1 MFKKWTANRIVKDW
15 KKTLAVLLWQSI
27 ILLSSAQSNQQ
38 LAEISMS
45 DGLPTSSTRK
55 LIELGTGS
63 VAVATDAGLLFLPNN
78 QPNLKRISKQIGVQQ
93 CWDLHEEE
101 GLIYVATYNDGLY
114 VFEIATGNLVNHYG
128 KSELP
133 RIRRFRKINQSLYAV
148 ARTGIWRIT
157 QSGIFNVF
165 DTKSWMLPG
174 NMPMDVFYFNQK
186 LHVLSYPER
195 IIYEQ
200 QADYS
205 WAHLSQS
212 LQKMGR
218 KINTYDFANLVSFVH
233 ENKVFL
239 GSENYYMV
247 MDSAYHFQK
256 YEMPRKHNESWA
268 FWDFR
273 VHNGIVFGAVT
284 NTNDFDDGFLHVH
297 NPAIHTY
304 SPPHQNPIWSI
315 TPSRFKDAIWLCTE
329 NRGILLLHQ
338 PKDFISAELR
348 FEKKFATE
356 NFVVG
361 INDNDVEIQRK
372 SSSHKWSSHEVNDR
386 IRNVLEIAHKM
397 YLFGSDYLWIY
408 DPANNKI
415 TQSIRTHEY
424 QWITSIGKTI
434 YFFQPYDKICIFSP
448 LKDESI
454 RKTDIDAIS
463 DVLISQN
470 NRIIFHKIGKGFG
483 LIDSLEK
490 YHELTSNRPFN
501 QYTLQFQV
509 SGNQLLVQ
517 NGNAIELYQIDF
529 KKYSIKY
536 LGSINLTFPFLD
548 IKILKI
554 TGSDIGF
561 HLFTGDYIFTV
572 KFFHNGKQIELLQ
585 QQYLGQWNTNLLLYT
600 NGNQFAIDRGDA
612 IQFVNQLKKSFSEF
626 RPYYGSNN
634 NNLNPLEGILNI
646 YQNKNFQLVTVGSNY
661 FDINRSMFEVSIFN
675 MDNAST
681 ENMFFTGNRYRWINE
696 MAVGR
701 YKLTVTSQSTTTS
714 NFVWSNLIFYK
725 DLPFW
730 LIVLFFFVLLFV
742 YFNSQT
748 KMKGSL
754 NRRIVSLQ
762 LKTLQ
767 NNFNPHFI
775 YNCMSLIQSLII
787 GNQQKKAV
795 EVTAKLA
802 KLNRTFLEN
811 SNSELISLHDEVTF
825 LKEYIDMERLR
836 FESDTEFP
844 FQIHVAKNFDIKS
857 WRIPPMILQPLI
869 ENSIKHGVLAS
880 EKSTA
885 IHLYIHSTDNQI
897 LEIRIEN
904 TYTKQRKK
912 VNKGIGIGLRLVS
925 DRLSILSELHPNIF
939 RTSFTAGMEG
949 SDKFVARIEIE
960 HLMGRDESFQIMN
973 QLKNPNTKQKGA
985 NVGGG

>member
-1 MFKKWTANRIVKDW
+1 
-15 KKTLAVLLWQSI
+15 
-27 ILLSSAQSNQQ
+27 
-38 LAEISMS
+38 
-45 DGLPTSSTRK
+45 
-55 LIELGTGS
+55 
-63 VAVATDAGLLFLPNN
+63 
-78 QPNLKRISKQIGVQQ
+78 
-93 CWDLHEEE
+93 
-101 GLIYVATYNDGLY
+101 
-114 VFEIATGNLVNHYG
+114 
-128 KSELP
+128 
-133 RIRRFRKINQSLYAV
+133 
-148 ARTGIWRIT
+148 
-157 QSGIFNVF
+157 
-165 DTKSWMLPG
+165 
-174 NMPMDVFYFNQK
+174 
-186 LHVLSYPER
+186 
-195 IIYEQ
+195 
-200 QADYS
+200 
-205 WAHLSQS
+205 
-212 LQKMGR
+212 
-218 KINTYDFANLVSFVH
+218 
-233 ENKVFL
+233 
-239 GSENYYMV
+239 
-247 MDSAYHFQK
+247 
-256 YEMPRKHNESWA
+256 
-268 FWDFR
+268 
-273 VHNGIVFGAVT
+273 
-284 NTNDFDDGFLHVH
+284 
-297 NPAIHTY
+297 
-304 SPPHQNPIWSI
+304 
-315 TPSRFKDAIWLCTE
+315 
-329 NRGILLLHQ
+329 
-338 PKDFISAELR
+338 LR
-348 FEKKFATE
+348 FEKKFASE
-356 NFVVG
+356 NFLVG
-361 INDNDVEIQRK
+361 INDNDIKIQAK
-372 SSSHKWSSHEVNDR
+372 SSNQNWTSHLINDR
-386 IRNVLEIAHKM
+386 IRSVLEINKKL
-397 YLFGSDYLWIY
+397 YLCGADYLWIY
-408 DPANNKI
+408 NPVNNQI
-415 TQSIRTHEY
+415 TQSIRTHLY
-424 QWITSIGKTI
+424 QWMTAIGQTI
-434 YFFQPYDKICIFSP
+434 YFFEPYDKICIFKP
-448 LKDESI
+448 GIDKLP
-454 RKTDIDAIS
+454 RKTEIDAIS
-463 DVLISQN
+463 DAVVSQN
-470 NRIIFHKIGKGFG
+470 NRLIFHKIGKGFAI
-483 LIDSLEK
+483 IDSSEK
-490 YHELTSNRPFN
+490 YHEITCKKPFN

-509 SGNQLLVQ
+509 SGEQLLVQ
-517 NGNAIELYQIDF
+517 NGNDIELYQINF
-529 KKYSIKY
+529 NNFSMKYI
-536 LGSINLTFPFLD
+536 GSINLTFPFLD

-554 TGSDIGF
+554 TGSNIGF

-585 QQYLGQWNTNLLLYT
+585 QQYLGQWNTNLWLYT

-626 RPYYGSNN
+626 RPHYGSND

-646 YQNKNFQLVTVGSNY
+646 YQNKNFQLISVGSNY
-661 FDINRSMFEVSIFN
+661 FDINRSLFEVSILN
-675 MDNAST
+675 IDKTTT
-681 ENMFFTGNRYRWINE
+681 ENLFFTGNRYRWINE

-701 YKLTVTSQSTTTS
+701 YKLTVTSQSTSTS

-825 LKEYIDMERLR
+825 LKEYVDMERLR
-836 FESDTEFP
+836 FESDTEFQ
-844 FQIHVAKNFDIKS
+844 FQIHVPKNFDIKS

-912 VNKGIGIGLRLVS
+912 VNKGIGIGLKLVS

-973 QLKNPNTKQKGA
+973 QLKNPNTKQKGV
-985 NVGGG
+985 NGGVKFNIPMS

>member
-1 MFKKWTANRIVKDW
+1 MTA
-15 KKTLAVLLWQSI
+15 
-27 ILLSSAQSNQQ
+27 
-38 LAEISMS
+38 
-45 DGLPTSSTRK
+45 
-55 LIELGTGS
+55 
-63 VAVATDAGLLFLPNN
+63 
-78 QPNLKRISKQIGVQQ
+78 IGQ
-93 CWDLHEEE
+93 
-101 GLIYVATYNDGLY
+101 
-114 VFEIATGNLVNHYG
+114 
-128 KSELP
+128 
-133 RIRRFRKINQSLYAV
+133 
-148 ARTGIWRIT
+148 
-157 QSGIFNVF
+157 
-165 DTKSWMLPG
+165 
-174 NMPMDVFYFNQK
+174 
-186 LHVLSYPER
+186 
-195 IIYEQ
+195 
-200 QADYS
+200 
-205 WAHLSQS
+205 
-212 LQKMGR
+212 
-218 KINTYDFANLVSFVH
+218 
-233 ENKVFL
+233 
-239 GSENYYMV
+239 
-247 MDSAYHFQK
+247 
-256 YEMPRKHNESWA
+256 
-268 FWDFR
+268 
-273 VHNGIVFGAVT
+273 
-284 NTNDFDDGFLHVH
+284 
-297 NPAIHTY
+297 
-304 SPPHQNPIWSI
+304 
-315 TPSRFKDAIWLCTE
+315 
-329 NRGILLLHQ
+329 
-338 PKDFISAELR
+338 
-348 FEKKFATE
+348 
-356 NFVVG
+356 
-361 INDNDVEIQRK
+361 
-372 SSSHKWSSHEVNDR
+372 
-386 IRNVLEIAHKM
+386 
-397 YLFGSDYLWIY
+397 
-408 DPANNKI
+408 
-415 TQSIRTHEY
+415 
-424 QWITSIGKTI
+424 TI
-434 YFFQPYDKICIFSP
+434 YFFEPYDKICIFKP
-448 LKDESI
+448 ATDKLP
-454 RKTDIDAIS
+454 RKTEIDAIS
-463 DVLISQN
+463 DAVVSQN
-470 NRIIFHKIGKGFG
+470 NRLIFHKIGKGFAI
-483 LIDSLEK
+483 IDSSEK
-490 YHELTSNRPFN
+490 YHEITCKKPFN

-509 SGNQLLVQ
+509 SGEQLLVQ
-517 NGNAIELYQIDF
+517 NGNDIELYQINF
-529 KKYSIKY
+529 NNFSMKYI
-536 LGSINLTFPFLD
+536 GSINLTFPFLD

-554 TGSDIGF
+554 TGSNIGF

-585 QQYLGQWNTNLLLYT
+585 QQYLGQWNTNLWLYT

-626 RPYYGSNN
+626 RPHYGSNN

-661 FDINRSMFEVSIFN
+661 FDINRSLFEVSILN
-675 MDNAST
+675 IDNAST

-701 YKLTVTSQSTTTS
+701 YKLTVSSQSTKTS

-825 LKEYIDMERLR
+825 LKEYVDMERLR
-836 FESDTEFP
+836 FESDTEFQ
-844 FQIHVAKNFDIKS
+844 FQIHVPKNFDIKS

-912 VNKGIGIGLRLVS
+912 VNKGIGIGLKLVS

-973 QLKNPNTKQKGA
+973 QLKNPNTKQKGV
-985 NVGGG
+985 NGGGGVKLNIPMS

>member
-1 MFKKWTANRIVKDW
+1 
-15 KKTLAVLLWQSI
+15 
-27 ILLSSAQSNQQ
+27 
-38 LAEISMS
+38 MS

-93 CWDLHEEE
+93 CWDLHEDE

-114 VFEIATGNLVNHYG
+114 VFEIATGNLINHYG

-148 ARTGIWRIT
+148 ARTGVWRIT

-165 DTKSWMLPG
+165 DTKSYLLPG
-174 NMPMDVFYFNQK
+174 NMPMDIFYFNQK

-205 WAHLSQS
+205 WADLSHS

-256 YEMPRKHNESWA
+256 YEMPQKHNESWA

-338 PKDFISAELR
+338 PEDFISAELR

-517 NGNAIELYQIDF
+517 NGNAIELYQINF
-529 KKYSIKY
+529 NNFSMKYI
-536 LGSINLTFPFLD
+536 GSINLTFPFLD

-554 TGSDIGF
+554 TGSNIGF

-585 QQYLGQWNTNLLLYT
+585 QQYLGQWNTNLWLYT

-661 FDINRSMFEVSIFN
+661 FDINRSLFEVSILN

-844 FQIHVAKNFDIKS
+844 FQIHVPKNFDIKS

-904 TYTKQRKK
+904 TYTKQGKK

>member
-1 MFKKWTANRIVKDW
+1 MG
-15 KKTLAVLLWQSI
+15 
-27 ILLSSAQSNQQ
+27 
-38 LAEISMS
+38 

-55 LIELGTGS
+55 LIELGSGS
-63 VAVATDAGLLFLPNN
+63 VAVATDAGLFFLPNN
-78 QPNLKRISKQIGVQQ
+78 QSNLKKISKCIGIQQ

-101 GLIYVATYNDGLY
+101 GLLYVATYNDGLY
-114 VFEIATGNLVNHYG
+114 VFEIATGNLINHYG

-133 RIRRFRKINQSLYAV
+133 RIRRFRKINQSLYAI
-148 ARTGIWRIT
+148 ARTGVWRIT
-157 QSGIFNVF
+157 QSGIFNIF
-165 DTKSWMLPG
+165 DTKTYMLPG
-174 NMPMDVFYFNQK
+174 NMPMDIFYFNQK
-186 LHVLSYPER
+186 FHVLSYPER

-200 QADYS
+200 QPDYTWAD
-205 WAHLSQS
+205 LSKS
-212 LQKMGR
+212 LQRIGR
-218 KINTYDFANLVSFVH
+218 KINTHDFANLVAFVH

-239 GSENYYMV
+239 GSESYYMV
-247 MDSAYHFQK
+247 MDSTYHFQK
-256 YEMPRKHNESWA
+256 YEMPPKHNESWA

-273 VHNGIVFGAVT
+273 THNGIVYGAVT
-284 NTNDFDDGFLHVH
+284 NTNDFDDGHLHIHDPNV
-297 NPAIHTY
+297 HTY

-329 NRGILLLHQ
+329 NRGVLLLHQ
-338 PKDFISAELR
+338 PKDFIPAELR

-424 QWITSIGKTI
+424 QWMTSIGQTI

-448 LKDESI
+448 LIDKSI

-529 KKYSIKY
+529 KKYSIKH

-572 KFFHNGKQIELLQ
+572 RFFHNGKQIDLLQ
-585 QQYLGQWNTNLLLYT
+585 QQYLGQWNTNLWLYS
-600 NGNQFAIDRGDA
+600 NGSQFDIDRGDA
-612 IQFVNQLKKSFSEF
+612 IQVVHQSKKSQSNF
-626 RPYYGSNN
+626 RPYYGSDNN
-634 NNLNPLEGILNI
+634 TLLPLEGILNI
-646 YQNKNFQLVTVGSNY
+646 YQNKNFQIISVGSNY
-661 FDINRSMFEVSIFN
+661 FDIHRSMYELSIRN
-675 MDNAST
+675 INDSAADNL
-681 ENMFFTGNRYRWINE
+681 FFMGNRYRWIN
-696 MAVGR
+696 AIPVGR
-701 YKLTVTSQSTTTS
+701 YKLTVNSQSTTSS

-730 LIVLFFFVLLFV
+730 FILLLFLLLLFI
-742 YFNSQT
+742 YFNTQT
-748 KMKGSL
+748 KTKGIL
-754 NRRIVSLQ
+754 NRRIVMLQ

-811 SNSELISLHDEVTF
+811 SDNELISLNDEINF
-825 LKEYIDMERLR
+825 LKDYVEMERLR
-836 FESDTEFP
+836 FESDTEFQ
-844 FQIHVAKNFDIKS
+844 FQIHAPKNFNLRS
-857 WRIPPMILQPLI
+857 WQIPPMILQPLI
-869 ENSIKHGVLAS
+869 ENSIKHGVMAS
-880 EKSTA
+880 GNCTSIDLFLHTNG
-885 IHLYIHSTDNQI
+885 NQI

-904 TYTKQRKK
+904 NYPKQRKK
-912 VNKGIGIGLRLVS
+912 GTKGVGIGLKLVA
-925 DRLSILSELHPNIF
+925 DRLSLLSELHPALF
-939 RTSFTAGMEG
+939 QTSFTSGVEKN
-949 SDKFVARIEIE
+949 DKFVARIVIE
-960 HLMGRDESFQIMN
+960 HLMEREESFKFMN
-973 QLKNPNTKQKGA
+973 QFNNGSKKQIENKGGEVKY
-985 NVGGG
+985 NIPMS

>member
-1 MFKKWTANRIVKDW
+1 M
-15 KKTLAVLLWQSI
+15 
-27 ILLSSAQSNQQ
+27 SSAQSNQQ

-63 VAVATDAGLLFLPNN
+63 VAVATDAGLFFLPNN
-78 QPNLKRISKQIGVQQ
+78 QSNLKKISKSIGIQQ

-101 GLIYVATYNDGLY
+101 GLLYIATYNDGLY
-114 VFEIATGNLVNHYG
+114 VFEIATGNLITHYG

-148 ARTGIWRIT
+148 ARTGVWRIT

-165 DTKSWMLPG
+165 DTKSYLLPG
-174 NMPMDVFYFNQK
+174 NMPMDIFYFNQK

-200 QADYS
+200 QPDYTWAD
-205 WAHLSQS
+205 LSKS
-212 LQKMGR
+212 LQRMGR
-218 KINTYDFANLVSFVH
+218 KINTYDFANLVAFVH

-239 GSENYYMV
+239 GSESYYMV
-247 MDSAYHFQK
+247 MDSTYHFQK
-256 YEMPRKHNESWA
+256 YEMPPKHNESWA

-273 VHNGIVFGAVT
+273 THNGIVYGAVT
-284 NTNDFDDGFLHVH
+284 NTNDFDDGYLHIHDPNV
-297 NPAIHTY
+297 HTY

-372 SSSHKWSSHEVNDR
+372 SSSRKWSSHKVNDR

-448 LKDESI
+448 LKDKSI

-490 YHELTSNRPFN
+490 YHEFTSNRPFK

-561 HLFTGDYIFTV
+561 HLFTGDYIFSV
-572 KFFHNGKQIELLQ
+572 RFFHNGKQIDLLQ
-585 QQYLGQWNTNLLLYT
+585 QQYLGQWNTNLWLYS
-600 NGNQFAIDRGDA
+600 NGSQFNIDRGDA
-612 IQFVNQLKKSFSEF
+612 IQVVHQSKKSQSNF
-626 RPYYGSNN
+626 RPYYGNDNN
-634 NNLNPLEGILNI
+634 TLFPLEGILNI
-646 YQNKNFQLVTVGSNY
+646 YQNKNFQIISVGSNY
-661 FDINRSMFEVSIFN
+661 FDIHRSLYQVSIRN
-675 MDNAST
+675 INDSAADNL
-681 ENMFFTGNRYRWINE
+681 FFTGNRYRWIN
-696 MAVGR
+696 AIPVGR
-701 YKLTVTSQSTTTS
+701 YKLTVNSQSTTST

-730 LIVLFFFVLLFV
+730 FILLLLLLLLFI
-742 YFNSQT
+742 YFNTQT
-748 KMKGSL
+748 KTKGIL

-802 KLNRTFLEN
+802 KLNRTFIEN
-811 SNSELISLHDEVTF
+811 SDNELISLNDEVNF
-825 LKEYIDMERLR
+825 LKDYVEMERLR
-836 FESDTEFP
+836 FESDTEFQ
-844 FQIHVAKNFDIKS
+844 FQIHTPKNFNLRS
-857 WRIPPMILQPLI
+857 WQIPPMILQPLI
-869 ENSIKHGVLAS
+869 ENSIKHGVMAS
-880 EKSTA
+880 GNCTSIDLFLHTNG
-885 IHLYIHSTDNQI
+885 NQI

-904 TYTKQRKK
+904 NYPKQRKK
-912 VNKGIGIGLRLVS
+912 GTKGVGIGLKLVA
-925 DRLSILSELHPNIF
+925 DRLSLLSELHPALF
-939 RTSFTAGMEG
+939 QTSFTSGVEKN
-949 SDKFVARIEIE
+949 DKFVARIVIE
-960 HLMGRDESFQIMN
+960 HLREREESFKFTNQFNNGSKKQIEN
-973 QLKNPNTKQKGA
+973 EE
-985 NVGGG
+985 GGGGG

>member
-1 MFKKWTANRIVKDW
+1 
-15 KKTLAVLLWQSI
+15 
-27 ILLSSAQSNQQ
+27 
-38 LAEISMS
+38 
-45 DGLPTSSTRK
+45 
-55 LIELGTGS
+55 
-63 VAVATDAGLLFLPNN
+63 
-78 QPNLKRISKQIGVQQ
+78 
-93 CWDLHEEE
+93 
-101 GLIYVATYNDGLY
+101 
-114 VFEIATGNLVNHYG
+114 
-128 KSELP
+128 
-133 RIRRFRKINQSLYAV
+133 
-148 ARTGIWRIT
+148 
-157 QSGIFNVF
+157 
-165 DTKSWMLPG
+165 
-174 NMPMDVFYFNQK
+174 
-186 LHVLSYPER
+186 
-195 IIYEQ
+195 
-200 QADYS
+200 
-205 WAHLSQS
+205 
-212 LQKMGR
+212 
-218 KINTYDFANLVSFVH
+218 VH

-239 GSENYYMV
+239 GSESYYMV
-247 MDSAYHFQK
+247 MDSTYHFQK
-256 YEMPRKHNESWA
+256 YEMPPKHNESWA

-273 VHNGIVFGAVT
+273 THNGIVYGAVT
-284 NTNDFDDGFLHVH
+284 NTNDFDDGHLHIHDPNV
-297 NPAIHTY
+297 HTY

-329 NRGILLLHQ
+329 NRGVLLLHQ
-338 PKDFISAELR
+338 PKDFIPAELR

-424 QWITSIGKTI
+424 QWMTSIGQTI

-448 LKDESI
+448 LIDKSI

-529 KKYSIKY
+529 KKYSIKH

-572 KFFHNGKQIELLQ
+572 RFFHNGKQIDLLQ
-585 QQYLGQWNTNLLLYT
+585 QQYLGQWNTNLWLYS
-600 NGNQFAIDRGDA
+600 NGSQFDIDRGDA
-612 IQFVNQLKKSFSEF
+612 IQVVHQSKKSQSNF
-626 RPYYGSNN
+626 RPYYGSDNN
-634 NNLNPLEGILNI
+634 TLLPLEGILNI
-646 YQNKNFQLVTVGSNY
+646 YQNKNFQIISVGSNY
-661 FDINRSMFEVSIFN
+661 FDIHRSMYELSIRN
-675 MDNAST
+675 INDSAADNL
-681 ENMFFTGNRYRWINE
+681 FFMGNRYRWIN
-696 MAVGR
+696 AIPVGR
-701 YKLTVTSQSTTTS
+701 YKLTVNSQSTTSS

-730 LIVLFFFVLLFV
+730 FILLLFLLLLFI
-742 YFNSQT
+742 YFNTQT
-748 KMKGSL
+748 KTKGIL
-754 NRRIVSLQ
+754 NRRIVMLQ

-811 SNSELISLHDEVTF
+811 SDNELISLNDEINF
-825 LKEYIDMERLR
+825 LKDYVEMERLR
-836 FESDTEFP
+836 FESDTEFQ
-844 FQIHVAKNFDIKS
+844 FQIHAPKNFNLRS
-857 WRIPPMILQPLI
+857 WQIPPMILQPLI
-869 ENSIKHGVLAS
+869 ENSIKHGVMAS
-880 EKSTA
+880 GNCTSIDLFLHTNG
-885 IHLYIHSTDNQI
+885 NQI

-904 TYTKQRKK
+904 NYPKQRKK
-912 VNKGIGIGLRLVS
+912 GTKGVGIGLKLVA
-925 DRLSILSELHPNIF
+925 DRLSLLSELHPALF
-939 RTSFTAGMEG
+939 QTSFTSGVEKN
-949 SDKFVARIEIE
+949 DKFVARIVIE
-960 HLMGRDESFQIMN
+960 HLMEREESFKFMN
-973 QLKNPNTKQKGA
+973 QFNNGSKKQIENKGGEVKY
-985 NVGGG
+985 NIPMS

>member
-1 MFKKWTANRIVKDW
+1 MTA
-15 KKTLAVLLWQSI
+15 
-27 ILLSSAQSNQQ
+27 
-38 LAEISMS
+38 
-45 DGLPTSSTRK
+45 
-55 LIELGTGS
+55 
-63 VAVATDAGLLFLPNN
+63 
-78 QPNLKRISKQIGVQQ
+78 IGQ
-93 CWDLHEEE
+93 
-101 GLIYVATYNDGLY
+101 
-114 VFEIATGNLVNHYG
+114 
-128 KSELP
+128 
-133 RIRRFRKINQSLYAV
+133 
-148 ARTGIWRIT
+148 
-157 QSGIFNVF
+157 
-165 DTKSWMLPG
+165 
-174 NMPMDVFYFNQK
+174 
-186 LHVLSYPER
+186 
-195 IIYEQ
+195 
-200 QADYS
+200 
-205 WAHLSQS
+205 
-212 LQKMGR
+212 
-218 KINTYDFANLVSFVH
+218 
-233 ENKVFL
+233 
-239 GSENYYMV
+239 
-247 MDSAYHFQK
+247 
-256 YEMPRKHNESWA
+256 
-268 FWDFR
+268 
-273 VHNGIVFGAVT
+273 
-284 NTNDFDDGFLHVH
+284 
-297 NPAIHTY
+297 
-304 SPPHQNPIWSI
+304 
-315 TPSRFKDAIWLCTE
+315 
-329 NRGILLLHQ
+329 
-338 PKDFISAELR
+338 
-348 FEKKFATE
+348 
-356 NFVVG
+356 
-361 INDNDVEIQRK
+361 
-372 SSSHKWSSHEVNDR
+372 
-386 IRNVLEIAHKM
+386 
-397 YLFGSDYLWIY
+397 
-408 DPANNKI
+408 
-415 TQSIRTHEY
+415 
-424 QWITSIGKTI
+424 TI
-434 YFFQPYDKICIFSP
+434 YFFEPYDKICIFKP
-448 LKDESI
+448 GKDKLP
-454 RKTDIDAIS
+454 RKTEIDAIS
-463 DVLISQN
+463 DAVVSQN
-470 NRIIFHKIGKGFG
+470 NRLIFHKIGKGFAV
-483 LIDSLEK
+483 IDSSEK
-490 YHELTSNRPFN
+490 YHEINCKKPFN

-509 SGNQLLVQ
+509 SGEQLLVQ
-517 NGNAIELYQIDF
+517 NGNDIELYQINF
-529 KKYSIKY
+529 NNFSMKYI
-536 LGSINLTFPFLD
+536 GSINLTFPFLD

-554 TGSDIGF
+554 TGSNIGF

-585 QQYLGQWNTNLLLYT
+585 QQYLGQWNTNLWLYT

-634 NNLNPLEGILNI
+634 NHLNPLEGILNI

-661 FDINRSMFEVSIFN
+661 FDINRSLFEVSILN
-675 MDNAST
+675 IDNAST

-701 YKLTVTSQSTTTS
+701 YKLTVSSQSTKTS

-825 LKEYIDMERLR
+825 LKEYVDMERLR
-836 FESDTEFP
+836 FESDTEFQ
-844 FQIHVAKNFDIKS
+844 FQIHVPKNFDIKS

-912 VNKGIGIGLRLVS
+912 VNKGIGIGLKLVS

-973 QLKNPNTKQKGA
+973 QLKNPNTKQKGV
-985 NVGGG
+985 NGGGVKFNIPMS

>member
-1 MFKKWTANRIVKDW
+1 
-15 KKTLAVLLWQSI
+15 
-27 ILLSSAQSNQQ
+27 
-38 LAEISMS
+38 MS

-63 VAVATDAGLLFLPNN
+63 VAVATDAGLFFLPNN
-78 QPNLKRISKQIGVQQ
+78 QPNLKRISKQIGIQQ

-165 DTKSWMLPG
+165 DAKLYMAPG
-174 NMPMDVFYFNQK
+174 NMAMDVFYFNQK

-205 WAHLSQS
+205 WADLSHS

-256 YEMPRKHNESWA
+256 YEMPSKHNESWA

-273 VHNGIVFGAVT
+273 VHNGLVYGAVT
-284 NTNDFDDGFLHVH
+284 NTNDFNDGYLHVH
-297 NPAIHTY
+297 DPKIYSY

-315 TPSRFKDAIWLCTE
+315 TPSRFKDALWLCTE
-329 NRGILLLHQ
+329 NRGVLLLHQ
-338 PKDFISAELR
+338 PKDLIPTELR
-348 FEKKFATE
+348 FEKKFASE
-356 NFVVG
+356 NFLVG
-361 INDNDVEIQRK
+361 INDNEVKIQAK
-372 SSSHKWSSHEVNDR
+372 SSNQNWTSHLINDR
-386 IRNVLEIAHKM
+386 IRSVLEINKKL
-397 YLFGSDYLWIY
+397 YLCGADYLWIY
-408 DPANNKI
+408 NPVNNQI
-415 TQSIRTHEY
+415 TQSIRTHLY
-424 QWITSIGKTI
+424 QWMTAIGQTI
-434 YFFQPYDKICIFSP
+434 YFFEPYDKICIFKP
-448 LKDESI
+448 GKDKLP
-454 RKTDIDAIS
+454 RKTEIDAIS
-463 DVLISQN
+463 DAVVSQN
-470 NRIIFHKIGKGFG
+470 NRLIFHKIGKGFAI
-483 LIDSLEK
+483 IDSSEK
-490 YHELTSNRPFN
+490 YHEITCKKPFN

-509 SGNQLLVQ
+509 SGEQLLVQ
-517 NGNAIELYQIDF
+517 NGNDIELYQINF
-529 KKYSIKY
+529 NNFSMKYI
-536 LGSINLTFPFLD
+536 GSINLTFPFLD
-548 IKILKI
+548 IQILKI
-554 TGSDIGF
+554 TGSNIGF

-585 QQYLGQWNTNLLLYT
+585 QQYLGQWNTNLWLYT

-612 IQFVNQLKKSFSEF
+612 VQFVNQSKKSFSEF
-626 RPYYGSNN
+626 RPYYGSND
-634 NNLNPLEGILNI
+634 NNLYPLEGILNI
-646 YQNKNFQLVTVGSNY
+646 YQNKNFQLISVGSNY
-661 FDINRSMFEVSIFN
+661 FDINRSLFEVSILN
-675 MDNAST
+675 IDKTTT
-681 ENMFFTGNRYRWINE
+681 ENLFFTGNRYRWINE

-701 YKLTVTSQSTTTS
+701 YKLTVTSQSTSTS

-742 YFNSQT
+742 YSNSQT

-754 NRRIVSLQ
+754 NRRIVTLQ

-802 KLNRTFLEN
+802 KLNRIFLGN

-825 LKEYIDMERLR
+825 LKEYVDMERLR
-836 FESDTEFP
+836 FESDTEFQ
-844 FQIHVAKNFDIKS
+844 FQIHVPKNFDIKS

-912 VNKGIGIGLRLVS
+912 VNKGIGIGLKLVS

-960 HLMGRDESFQIMN
+960 HLLGREKSFQIMN
-973 QLKNPNTKQKGA
+973 QLTNPNTQQKID
-985 NVGGG
+985 NVWGGVKFNIPMS

>member
-1 MFKKWTANRIVKDW
+1 
-15 KKTLAVLLWQSI
+15 
-27 ILLSSAQSNQQ
+27 LLSSAQSNQQ

-45 DGLPTSSTRK
+45 DGLPTNSSRK

-78 QPNLKRISKQIGVQQ
+78 QTNLKRISKQIGVQQ

-148 ARTGIWRIT
+148 AGTGIWRIT
-157 QSGIFNVF
+157 QLGIFNVF
-165 DTKSWMLPG
+165 DAKLYMMPG
-174 NMPMDVFYFNQK
+174 NMPMDIFYFNQK

-205 WAHLSQS
+205 WANLSHS

-256 YEMPRKHNESWA
+256 YEMPQKHNESRA

-273 VHNGIVFGAVT
+273 VHNGIVYGAVT
-284 NTNDFDDGFLHVH
+284 NTNDFDDGYLHVH

-304 SPPHQNPIWSI
+304 SPPHQNRIWSI
-315 TPSRFKDAIWLCTE
+315 TPSRFKDALWLCTE
-329 NRGILLLHQ
+329 NRGVLLLTQ
-338 PKDFISAELR
+338 PKRFFSAELS

-356 NFVVG
+356 NYLVG
-361 INDNDVEIQRK
+361 VYDNDVKIQAK
-372 SSSHKWSSHEVNDR
+372 SSIQNWKSHLINDR
-386 IRNVLEIAHKM
+386 IRSVLEINKKL
-397 YLFGSDYLWIY
+397 YLCGADYLWIY
-408 DPANNKI
+408 NPVNNQI
-415 TQSIRTHEY
+415 TQSIRTHLY
-424 QWITSIGKTI
+424 QWMTANGQTI
-434 YFFQPYDKICIFSP
+434 YFFEPYDKICIFKPS
-448 LKDESI
+448 KDKLP
-454 RKTDIDAIS
+454 RKTEIDAIS
-463 DVLISQN
+463 DAVVSQN
-470 NRIIFHKIGKGFG
+470 NRLIFHKIGKGFAI
-483 LIDSLEK
+483 IDSSEK
-490 YHELTSNRPFN
+490 YHEITCKKPFN

-509 SGNQLLVQ
+509 SGEQLLVQ
-517 NGNAIELYQIDF
+517 NGNDIELYQINF
-529 KKYSIKY
+529 NNFSMKYI
-536 LGSINLTFPFLD
+536 GSINLTFPFLD

-554 TGSDIGF
+554 TGSNIGF

-585 QQYLGQWNTNLLLYT
+585 QQYLGQWNANLWLYT

-612 IQFVNQLKKSFSEF
+612 VQFVNQSKKSFSEF

-634 NNLNPLEGILNI
+634 INLNPLEGILNI
-646 YQNKNFQLVTVGSNY
+646 YQNKNFQLITVGSNY
-661 FDINRSMFEVSIFN
+661 FDINRSLFEVNLLNI
-675 MDNAST
+675 DNAST

-701 YKLTVTSQSTTTS
+701 YKLTITSQSTTIS

-730 LIVLFFFVLLFV
+730 LIVLFFFFLLFV

-748 KMKGSL
+748 KIKGSL

-825 LKEYIDMERLR
+825 LKEYVDMERLR
-836 FESDTEFP
+836 FESDTEFQ
-844 FQIHVAKNFDIKS
+844 FQIHVPKNFDIKS

-880 EKSTA
+880 DKSTA
-885 IHLYIHSTDNQI
+885 IHLYIHSTDNQL

-912 VNKGIGIGLRLVS
+912 VNKGIGIGLKLVS

-960 HLMGRDESFQIMN
+960 HLMGRDKSFQIMN
-973 QLKNPNTKQKGA
+973 QLKNPNTQQKID
-985 NVGGG
+985 NVGG

>member
-1 MFKKWTANRIVKDW
+1 
-15 KKTLAVLLWQSI
+15 
-27 ILLSSAQSNQQ
+27 
-38 LAEISMS
+38 MS

-63 VAVATDAGLLFLPNN
+63 VAVATDAGLFFLPNN

-114 VFEIATGNLVNHYG
+114 IFEIATGNLVNHYG

-133 RIRRFRKINQSLYAV
+133 KIRRFRKINQSLYAV
-148 ARTGIWRIT
+148 ARTGVWRIT

-165 DTKSWMLPG
+165 DPKLYMAPG
-174 NMPMDVFYFNQK
+174 NMAMDVFYFNQK

-205 WAHLSQS
+205 WADLSHS
-212 LQKMGR
+212 LNKMGR
-218 KINTYDFANLVSFVH
+218 KINTYDFSYLVSFVY
-233 ENKVFL
+233 ENKVYL
-239 GSENYYMV
+239 GSENYYIV
-247 MDSAYHFQK
+247 MDSTYHFQK
-256 YEMPRKHNESWA
+256 YELLPKHNESWA

-273 VHNGIVFGAVT
+273 VHNGVVYGAVT
-284 NTNDFDDGFLHVH
+284 NTKDFDDGFLHVH

-315 TPSRFKDAIWLCTE
+315 TPSRFKDVLWLCTE
-329 NRGILLLHQ
+329 NRGVLLLPQ
-338 PKDFISAELR
+338 PKGFIPVELR

-356 NFVVG
+356 SFLVG
-361 INDNDVEIQRK
+361 INNDHVEIQAK
-372 SSSHKWSSHEVNDR
+372 SNNQDWTSHLLNDR
-386 IRNVLEIAHKM
+386 IRSVLEINKKL
-397 YLFGSDYLWIY
+397 YLCGADYLWIY
-408 DPANNKI
+408 NLVNKQI
-415 TQSIRTHEY
+415 TQSIRTDQY
-424 QWITSIGKTI
+424 QWMTTIGQSI
-434 YFFQPYDKICIFSP
+434 YFFEPYDKICIFKP
-448 LKDESI
+448 GIDKLP
-454 RKTDIDAIS
+454 RKTEIDAIS
-463 DVLISQN
+463 DALVSQN
-470 NRIIFHKIGKGFG
+470 NRLIFHKIGKGFAI
-483 LIDSLEK
+483 IDSSEK
-490 YHELTSNRPFN
+490 YHEITCKKTFN

-509 SGNQLLVQ
+509 SGEQLLVQ
-517 NGNAIELYQIDF
+517 NGNDIELYQINF
-529 KKYSIKY
+529 NNFSMKYI
-536 LGSINLTFPFLD
+536 GSINLTFPFLD

-554 TGSDIGF
+554 TGSNIGF

-585 QQYLGQWNTNLLLYT
+585 QQYLGQWTTNLWLYT

-612 IQFVNQLKKSFSEF
+612 VQFVNQSKKSFSEF

-634 NNLNPLEGILNI
+634 INLNPLEGILNI
-646 YQNKNFQLVTVGSNY
+646 YQNKNFQLITVGSNY
-661 FDINRSMFEVSIFN
+661 FDINRSLFEVNLLNI
-675 MDNAST
+675 DNAST

-696 MAVGR
+696 IAVGR
-701 YKLTVTSQSTTTS
+701 YKLTITSQSTTTS

-730 LIVLFFFVLLFV
+730 LIVLFIFVLLFV

-754 NRRIVSLQ
+754 NRRIVTLQ

-802 KLNRTFLEN
+802 KLNRIFLEN
-811 SNSELISLHDEVTF
+811 SNSELISLHHEVTF
-825 LKEYIDMERLR
+825 LKEYVDMERLR
-836 FESDTEFP
+836 FESDTEFE
-844 FQIHVAKNFDIKS
+844 FQIHVPKNFDIKS

-880 EKSTA
+880 DKSTA
-885 IHLYIHSTDNQI
+885 IHLYIHSTDNQL

-912 VNKGIGIGLRLVS
+912 VNKGIGIGLKLVS

-939 RTSFTAGMEG
+939 RTSFTAGVEG
-949 SDKFVARIEIE
+949 SDKFVAQIEIE
-960 HLMGRDESFQIMN
+960 HLLGRDKSFQIMN
-973 QLKNPNTKQKGA
+973 QLKNPNTKQKID
-985 NVGGG
+985 NVGGGVKFNIPMS

>member
-1 MFKKWTANRIVKDW
+1 
-15 KKTLAVLLWQSI
+15 
-27 ILLSSAQSNQQ
+27 
-38 LAEISMS
+38 MS

-78 QPNLKRISKQIGVQQ
+78 QPNLKRISKQIGIQQ

-148 ARTGIWRIT
+148 TRTGIWRIT

-205 WAHLSQS
+205 WADLSQS

-239 GSENYYMV
+239 GSGNYYMV

-273 VHNGIVFGAVT
+273 VHNGIVYGAVT
-284 NTNDFDDGFLHVH
+284 NTNDFDDGYLHVH

-315 TPSRFKDAIWLCTE
+315 TPSRFKDALWLCTE
-329 NRGILLLHQ
+329 NRGVLLLTQ
-338 PKDFISAELR
+338 PKRFFPAELS
-348 FEKKFATE
+348 FEKKFASE
-356 NFVVG
+356 NFLVG
-361 INDNDVEIQRK
+361 INDNDVKIQAK
-372 SSSHKWSSHEVNDR
+372 SSNQNWTSHLINDR
-386 IRNVLEIAHKM
+386 IRSVLEINKKL
-397 YLFGSDYLWIY
+397 YLCGADYLWIY
-408 DPANNKI
+408 NPVNNQI
-415 TQSIRTHEY
+415 TQSIRTHLY
-424 QWITSIGKTI
+424 QWMTAIGQTI
-434 YFFQPYDKICIFSP
+434 YFFEPYDKICIFKP
-448 LKDESI
+448 GKDKLP
-454 RKTDIDAIS
+454 RKTEIDAIS
-463 DVLISQN
+463 DAVVSQN
-470 NRIIFHKIGKGFG
+470 NRLIFHKIGKGFAI
-483 LIDSLEK
+483 IDSSEK
-490 YHELTSNRPFN
+490 YHEITCKKPFN

-509 SGNQLLVQ
+509 SGEQLLVQ
-517 NGNAIELYQIDF
+517 NGNDIELYQIDF
-529 KKYSIKY
+529 NNFSMKYI
-536 LGSINLTFPFLD
+536 GSINLTFPFLD

-554 TGSDIGF
+554 TGSNIGF

-585 QQYLGQWNTNLLLYT
+585 QQYLGQWNTNLWLYT

-612 IQFVNQLKKSFSEF
+612 VQFVNQSKKSFSEF

-634 NNLNPLEGILNI
+634 INLNPLEGILNI
-646 YQNKNFQLVTVGSNY
+646 YQNKNFQLITVGSNY
-661 FDINRSMFEVSIFN
+661 FDINRSLFEVNLLNI
-675 MDNAST
+675 DNAST

-701 YKLTVTSQSTTTS
+701 YKLTITSQSTTTS

-754 NRRIVSLQ
+754 NRRIVTLQ

-787 GNQQKKAV
+787 GNQQKKAI

-802 KLNRTFLEN
+802 KLNRIFLEN

-825 LKEYIDMERLR
+825 LKEYVDMERLR
-836 FESDTEFP
+836 FESDTEFQ
-844 FQIHVAKNFDIKS
+844 FQIHVPKNFDIKS
-857 WRIPPMILQPLI
+857 
-869 ENSIKHGVLAS
+869 
-880 EKSTA
+880 
-885 IHLYIHSTDNQI
+885 
-897 LEIRIEN
+897 
-904 TYTKQRKK
+904 
-912 VNKGIGIGLRLVS
+912 
-925 DRLSILSELHPNIF
+925 
-939 RTSFTAGMEG
+939 
-949 SDKFVARIEIE
+949 
-960 HLMGRDESFQIMN
+960 
-973 QLKNPNTKQKGA
+973 
-985 NVGGG
+985 

>member
-1 MFKKWTANRIVKDW
+1 
-15 KKTLAVLLWQSI
+15 
-27 ILLSSAQSNQQ
+27 
-38 LAEISMS
+38 MS

-63 VAVATDAGLLFLPNN
+63 VAVATDAGLFFLPNN

-93 CWDLHEEE
+93 CWDLYEEE

-114 VFEIATGNLVNHYG
+114 IFEIATGNLVNHYG

-273 VHNGIVFGAVT
+273 VHNGVVYGAVT
-284 NTNDFDDGFLHVH
+284 NTKDFDDGFLHVH

-315 TPSRFKDAIWLCTE
+315 TPSRFKDALWLCTE
-329 NRGILLLHQ
+329 NRGVLLLTQ
-338 PKDFISAELR
+338 PKGFIPAELS
-348 FEKKFATE
+348 FEKKFASE
-356 NFVVG
+356 NFLVG
-361 INDNDVEIQRK
+361 INDNEVKIQAK
-372 SSSHKWSSHEVNDR
+372 SSNQNWTSHLINDR
-386 IRNVLEIAHKM
+386 IRSVLEINKKL
-397 YLFGSDYLWIY
+397 YLCGADYLWIY
-408 DPANNKI
+408 NPVNNQI
-415 TQSIRTHEY
+415 TQSIRTHLY
-424 QWITSIGKTI
+424 QWMTAIGQTI
-434 YFFQPYDKICIFSP
+434 YFFESYDKICIFKP
-448 LKDESI
+448 GKDKLP
-454 RKTDIDAIS
+454 RKTEIDAIS
-463 DVLISQN
+463 DALVSQN
-470 NRIIFHKIGKGFG
+470 NRLIFHKIGKGFAI
-483 LIDSLEK
+483 IDSSEK
-490 YHELTSNRPFN
+490 YHEITCKKTFN

-509 SGNQLLVQ
+509 SSNQLLVQ
-517 NGNAIELYQIDF
+517 NGNDIELYQINF
-529 KKYSIKY
+529 NNFSMKYI
-536 LGSINLTFPFLD
+536 GSINLTFPFLD

-554 TGSDIGF
+554 TGSNIGF

-585 QQYLGQWNTNLLLYT
+585 QQYLGQWTTNLWLYT

-612 IQFVNQLKKSFSEF
+612 VQFVNQSKKSFSEF

-634 NNLNPLEGILNI
+634 INLNPLEGILNI
-646 YQNKNFQLVTVGSNY
+646 YQNKNFQLITVGSNY
-661 FDINRSMFEVSIFN
+661 FDINRSLFEVNLLNI
-675 MDNAST
+675 DNAST

-696 MAVGR
+696 IAVGR
-701 YKLTVTSQSTTTS
+701 YKLTITSQSTTTS

-730 LIVLFFFVLLFV
+730 LIVLFFFVLLFL

-754 NRRIVSLQ
+754 NRRIVTLQ

-802 KLNRTFLEN
+802 KLNRIFLEN
-811 SNSELISLHDEVTF
+811 SNSELISLHHEVTF
-825 LKEYIDMERLR
+825 LKEYVDMERLR
-836 FESDTEFP
+836 FESDTEFE
-844 FQIHVAKNFDIKS
+844 FQIHVPKNFDIKS

-880 EKSTA
+880 DKSTA
-885 IHLYIHSTDNQI
+885 IHLYIHSTDNQL

-904 TYTKQRKK
+904 TYTQQRKK
-912 VNKGIGIGLRLVS
+912 VNKGIGIGLKLVS

-939 RTSFTAGMEG
+939 RTSFTAGVEG

-960 HLMGRDESFQIMN
+960 HLLGRDKSFQIMN
-973 QLKNPNTKQKGA
+973 QLKNPNTQQKID
-985 NVGGG
+985 NVGGGKIQHTN

>member
-1 MFKKWTANRIVKDW
+1 
-15 KKTLAVLLWQSI
+15 
-27 ILLSSAQSNQQ
+27 
-38 LAEISMS
+38 
-45 DGLPTSSTRK
+45 
-55 LIELGTGS
+55 
-63 VAVATDAGLLFLPNN
+63 
-78 QPNLKRISKQIGVQQ
+78 
-93 CWDLHEEE
+93 
-101 GLIYVATYNDGLY
+101 
-114 VFEIATGNLVNHYG
+114 
-128 KSELP
+128 
-133 RIRRFRKINQSLYAV
+133 
-148 ARTGIWRIT
+148 
-157 QSGIFNVF
+157 
-165 DTKSWMLPG
+165 
-174 NMPMDVFYFNQK
+174 
-186 LHVLSYPER
+186 
-195 IIYEQ
+195 
-200 QADYS
+200 
-205 WAHLSQS
+205 
-212 LQKMGR
+212 
-218 KINTYDFANLVSFVH
+218 
-233 ENKVFL
+233 
-239 GSENYYMV
+239 
-247 MDSAYHFQK
+247 
-256 YEMPRKHNESWA
+256 MPRKHNESWA

-273 VHNGIVFGAVT
+273 VHNGIVYGAVT
-284 NTNDFDDGFLHVH
+284 NTNDFDDGYLHVH

-315 TPSRFKDAIWLCTE
+315 TPSRFKDALWLCTE
-329 NRGILLLHQ
+329 NRGVLLLTQ
-338 PKDFISAELR
+338 PKRFFSAELR

-356 NFVVG
+356 NYLVG
-361 INDNDVEIQRK
+361 VYDNDVKIQAK
-372 SSSHKWSSHEVNDR
+372 SSNQNWTSHLINDR
-386 IRNVLEIAHKM
+386 IRSVLEINKKL
-397 YLFGSDYLWIY
+397 YLCGADYLWIY
-408 DPANNKI
+408 NPVNNQI
-415 TQSIRTHEY
+415 TQSIRTHLY
-424 QWITSIGKTI
+424 QWMTAIGQTI
-434 YFFQPYDKICIFSP
+434 YFFEPYDKICIFKP
-448 LKDESI
+448 ATDKLP
-454 RKTDIDAIS
+454 RKTEIDAIS
-463 DVLISQN
+463 DAVVSQN
-470 NRIIFHKIGKGFG
+470 NRLIFHKIGKGFAI
-483 LIDSLEK
+483 IDSSEK
-490 YHELTSNRPFN
+490 YHEITCKKPFN

-509 SGNQLLVQ
+509 SGEQLLVQ
-517 NGNAIELYQIDF
+517 NGNDIELYQINF
-529 KKYSIKY
+529 NNFSMKYI
-536 LGSINLTFPFLD
+536 GSINLTFPFLD

-554 TGSDIGF
+554 TGSNIGF

-585 QQYLGQWNTNLLLYT
+585 QQYLGQWNTNLWLYT

-626 RPYYGSNN
+626 RPHYGSNN

-661 FDINRSMFEVSIFN
+661 FDINRSLFEVSILN
-675 MDNAST
+675 IDNAST

-701 YKLTVTSQSTTTS
+701 YKLTVSSQSTKTS

-825 LKEYIDMERLR
+825 LKEYVDMERLR
-836 FESDTEFP
+836 FESDTEFQ
-844 FQIHVAKNFDIKS
+844 FQIHVPKNFDIKS

-912 VNKGIGIGLRLVS
+912 VNKGIGIGLKLVS

-973 QLKNPNTKQKGA
+973 QLKNPNTKQKGV
-985 NVGGG
+985 NGGGVKFNIPMS

>member
-1 MFKKWTANRIVKDW
+1 
-15 KKTLAVLLWQSI
+15 
-27 ILLSSAQSNQQ
+27 
-38 LAEISMS
+38 
-45 DGLPTSSTRK
+45 
-55 LIELGTGS
+55 
-63 VAVATDAGLLFLPNN
+63 
-78 QPNLKRISKQIGVQQ
+78 
-93 CWDLHEEE
+93 
-101 GLIYVATYNDGLY
+101 
-114 VFEIATGNLVNHYG
+114 
-128 KSELP
+128 
-133 RIRRFRKINQSLYAV
+133 
-148 ARTGIWRIT
+148 
-157 QSGIFNVF
+157 
-165 DTKSWMLPG
+165 
-174 NMPMDVFYFNQK
+174 MDVFYFNQK

-205 WAHLSQS
+205 WADLSHS

-273 VHNGIVFGAVT
+273 AHNGIVYGAVT
-284 NTNDFDDGFLHVH
+284 NTNDFDDGYLHVH

-315 TPSRFKDAIWLCTE
+315 TPSRFKDALWLCTE
-329 NRGILLLHQ
+329 NRGVLLLTQ
-338 PKDFISAELR
+338 PKRFFPAELR
-348 FEKKFATE
+348 FEKKFASE
-356 NFVVG
+356 NFLVG
-361 INDNDVEIQRK
+361 INDNDIKIQAK
-372 SSSHKWSSHEVNDR
+372 SSNQNWTSHLINDR
-386 IRNVLEIAHKM
+386 IRSVLEINKKL
-397 YLFGSDYLWIY
+397 YLCGADYLWIY
-408 DPANNKI
+408 NPVNNQI
-415 TQSIRTHEY
+415 TQSIRTHLY
-424 QWITSIGKTI
+424 QWMTAIGQTI
-434 YFFQPYDKICIFSP
+434 YFFEPYDKICIFKP
-448 LKDESI
+448 ATDKLP
-454 RKTDIDAIS
+454 RKTEIDAIS
-463 DVLISQN
+463 DAVVSQN
-470 NRIIFHKIGKGFG
+470 NRLIFHKIGKGFAI
-483 LIDSLEK
+483 IDSSEK
-490 YHELTSNRPFN
+490 YHEITCKKTFN
-501 QYTLQFQV
+501 QYTLHFQV
-509 SGNQLLVQ
+509 SGEQLLVQ
-517 NGNAIELYQIDF
+517 NGNDIELYQINF
-529 KKYSIKY
+529 NNFSMKYI
-536 LGSINLTFPFLD
+536 GSINLTFPFLD

-554 TGSDIGF
+554 TGSNIGF

-572 KFFHNGKQIELLQ
+572 KFFHNGKRIELLQ
-585 QQYLGQWNTNLLLYT
+585 QQYLGQWNTNIWLYT

-626 RPYYGSNN
+626 RPHYGSND

-646 YQNKNFQLVTVGSNY
+646 YQNKNFQLISVGSNY
-661 FDINRSMFEVSIFN
+661 FDINRSLFEVSILN
-675 MDNAST
+675 IDKTTT
-681 ENMFFTGNRYRWINE
+681 ENLFFTGNRYRWINE

-701 YKLTVTSQSTTTS
+701 YKLTVTSQSTSTS

-730 LIVLFFFVLLFV
+730 LIILFFFVLLFV

-825 LKEYIDMERLR
+825 LKEYVDMERLR
-836 FESDTEFP
+836 FESDTEFQ
-844 FQIHVAKNFDIKS
+844 FQIHVPKNFDIKS

-912 VNKGIGIGLRLVS
+912 VNKGIGIGLKLVS
-925 DRLSILSELHPNIF
+925 DRLSILTELHPNIF

-949 SDKFVARIEIE
+949 SDKFVSRIEIE

-973 QLKNPNTKQKGA
+973 QLKNPNTKQKGV
-985 NVGGG
+985 NGGGKIQHTNELENK

>member
-1 MFKKWTANRIVKDW
+1 
-15 KKTLAVLLWQSI
+15 
-27 ILLSSAQSNQQ
+27 
-38 LAEISMS
+38 
-45 DGLPTSSTRK
+45 
-55 LIELGTGS
+55 
-63 VAVATDAGLLFLPNN
+63 
-78 QPNLKRISKQIGVQQ
+78 
-93 CWDLHEEE
+93 
-101 GLIYVATYNDGLY
+101 
-114 VFEIATGNLVNHYG
+114 
-128 KSELP
+128 
-133 RIRRFRKINQSLYAV
+133 
-148 ARTGIWRIT
+148 
-157 QSGIFNVF
+157 
-165 DTKSWMLPG
+165 
-174 NMPMDVFYFNQK
+174 
-186 LHVLSYPER
+186 
-195 IIYEQ
+195 
-200 QADYS
+200 
-205 WAHLSQS
+205 
-212 LQKMGR
+212 
-218 KINTYDFANLVSFVH
+218 
-233 ENKVFL
+233 
-239 GSENYYMV
+239 MV

-273 VHNGIVFGAVT
+273 AHKGIVYGAVT
-284 NTNDFDDGFLHVH
+284 NTNDFDDGYLHVH

-315 TPSRFKDAIWLCTE
+315 TPSRFKDALWLCTE
-329 NRGILLLHQ
+329 NRGVLLLTQ
-338 PKDFISAELR
+338 PKRFFPAELR
-348 FEKKFATE
+348 FEKKFASE
-356 NFVVG
+356 NFLVG
-361 INDNDVEIQRK
+361 INDNDIKIQAK
-372 SSSHKWSSHEVNDR
+372 SSNQNWTSHLINDR
-386 IRNVLEIAHKM
+386 IRSVLEINKKL
-397 YLFGSDYLWIY
+397 YLCGADYLWIY
-408 DPANNKI
+408 NPVNNQI
-415 TQSIRTHEY
+415 TQSIRTHLY
-424 QWITSIGKTI
+424 QWMTAIGQTI
-434 YFFQPYDKICIFSP
+434 YFFEPYDKICIFKP
-448 LKDESI
+448 ATDKLP
-454 RKTDIDAIS
+454 RKTEIDAIS
-463 DVLISQN
+463 DAVVSQN
-470 NRIIFHKIGKGFG
+470 NRLIFHKIGKGFAI
-483 LIDSLEK
+483 IDSSEK
-490 YHELTSNRPFN
+490 YHEITCKKPFN

-509 SGNQLLVQ
+509 SGEQLLVQ
-517 NGNAIELYQIDF
+517 NGNDIELYQINF
-529 KKYSIKY
+529 NNFSMKYI
-536 LGSINLTFPFLD
+536 GSINLTFPFLD

-554 TGSDIGF
+554 TGSNIGF

-585 QQYLGQWNTNLLLYT
+585 QQYLGQWNTNLWLYT

-626 RPYYGSNN
+626 RPHYGSNN

-661 FDINRSMFEVSIFN
+661 FDINRSLFEVSILN
-675 MDNAST
+675 IDNAST

-701 YKLTVTSQSTTTS
+701 YKLTVSSQSTKTS

-825 LKEYIDMERLR
+825 LKEYVDMERLR
-836 FESDTEFP
+836 FESDTEFQ
-844 FQIHVAKNFDIKS
+844 FQIHVPKNFDIKS

-912 VNKGIGIGLRLVS
+912 VNKGIGIGLKLVS

-973 QLKNPNTKQKGA
+973 QLKNPNTKQKGV
-985 NVGGG
+985 NGGGGKIQNTNELGNK

>member
-1 MFKKWTANRIVKDW
+1 
-15 KKTLAVLLWQSI
+15 
-27 ILLSSAQSNQQ
+27 
-38 LAEISMS
+38 
-45 DGLPTSSTRK
+45 
-55 LIELGTGS
+55 
-63 VAVATDAGLLFLPNN
+63 
-78 QPNLKRISKQIGVQQ
+78 
-93 CWDLHEEE
+93 
-101 GLIYVATYNDGLY
+101 
-114 VFEIATGNLVNHYG
+114 
-128 KSELP
+128 
-133 RIRRFRKINQSLYAV
+133 LYAV

-165 DTKSWMLPG
+165 DAKLYMAPG
-174 NMPMDVFYFNQK
+174 NMAMDVFYFNQK

-205 WAHLSQS
+205 WADLSHS

-256 YEMPRKHNESWA
+256 YEMPSKHNESWA

-273 VHNGIVFGAVT
+273 VHNGLVYGAVT
-284 NTNDFDDGFLHVH
+284 NTNDFNDGYLHVH
-297 NPAIHTY
+297 DPKIYSY

-315 TPSRFKDAIWLCTE
+315 TPSRYKDAVWLSTE
-329 NRGILLLHQ
+329 NKGVLLLHQ
-338 PKDFISAELR
+338 PKDLIPTELR
-348 FEKKFATE
+348 FEKKFASE
-356 NFVVG
+356 NFLVG
-361 INDNDVEIQRK
+361 INDNEVKIQAK
-372 SSSHKWSSHEVNDR
+372 SSNQNWTSHLINDR
-386 IRNVLEIAHKM
+386 IRSVLEINKKL
-397 YLFGSDYLWIY
+397 YLCGADYLWIY
-408 DPANNKI
+408 NPVNNQI
-415 TQSIRTHEY
+415 TQSIRTHLY
-424 QWITSIGKTI
+424 QWMTAIGQTI
-434 YFFQPYDKICIFSP
+434 YFFEPYDKICIFKP
-448 LKDESI
+448 GKDKLP
-454 RKTDIDAIS
+454 RKTEIDAIS
-463 DVLISQN
+463 DAVVSQN
-470 NRIIFHKIGKGFG
+470 NRLIFHKIGKGFAI
-483 LIDSLEK
+483 IDSSEK
-490 YHELTSNRPFN
+490 YHEITCKKPFN

-509 SGNQLLVQ
+509 SGEQLLVQ
-517 NGNAIELYQIDF
+517 NGNDIELYQINF
-529 KKYSIKY
+529 NNFSMKYI
-536 LGSINLTFPFLD
+536 GSINLTFPFLD
-548 IKILKI
+548 IQILKI
-554 TGSDIGF
+554 TGSNIGF

-585 QQYLGQWNTNLLLYT
+585 QQYLGQWNTNLWLYT

-612 IQFVNQLKKSFSEF
+612 VQFVNQSKKSFSEF
-626 RPYYGSNN
+626 RPYYGSND
-634 NNLNPLEGILNI
+634 NNLYPLEGILNI
-646 YQNKNFQLVTVGSNY
+646 YQNKNFQLISVGSNY
-661 FDINRSMFEVSIFN
+661 FDINRSLFEVSILN
-675 MDNAST
+675 IDKTTT
-681 ENMFFTGNRYRWINE
+681 ENLFFTGNRYRWINE

-701 YKLTVTSQSTTTS
+701 YKLTVTSQSTSTS

-742 YFNSQT
+742 YSNSQT

-754 NRRIVSLQ
+754 NRRIVTLQ

-802 KLNRTFLEN
+802 KLNRIFLGN

-825 LKEYIDMERLR
+825 LKEYVDMERLR
-836 FESDTEFP
+836 FESDTEFQ
-844 FQIHVAKNFDIKS
+844 FQIHVPKNFDIKS

-912 VNKGIGIGLRLVS
+912 VNKGIGIGLKLVS

-960 HLMGRDESFQIMN
+960 HLLGREKSFQIMN
-973 QLKNPNTKQKGA
+973 QLTNPNTQQKID
-985 NVGGG
+985 NVWGGVKFNIPMS

>member
-1 MFKKWTANRIVKDW
+1 
-15 KKTLAVLLWQSI
+15 
-27 ILLSSAQSNQQ
+27 
-38 LAEISMS
+38 
-45 DGLPTSSTRK
+45 
-55 LIELGTGS
+55 
-63 VAVATDAGLLFLPNN
+63 
-78 QPNLKRISKQIGVQQ
+78 
-93 CWDLHEEE
+93 
-101 GLIYVATYNDGLY
+101 
-114 VFEIATGNLVNHYG
+114 
-128 KSELP
+128 
-133 RIRRFRKINQSLYAV
+133 
-148 ARTGIWRIT
+148 
-157 QSGIFNVF
+157 
-165 DTKSWMLPG
+165 
-174 NMPMDVFYFNQK
+174 
-186 LHVLSYPER
+186 
-195 IIYEQ
+195 
-200 QADYS
+200 
-205 WAHLSQS
+205 
-212 LQKMGR
+212 
-218 KINTYDFANLVSFVH
+218 
-233 ENKVFL
+233 
-239 GSENYYMV
+239 
-247 MDSAYHFQK
+247 
-256 YEMPRKHNESWA
+256 
-268 FWDFR
+268 
-273 VHNGIVFGAVT
+273 
-284 NTNDFDDGFLHVH
+284 
-297 NPAIHTY
+297 
-304 SPPHQNPIWSI
+304 
-315 TPSRFKDAIWLCTE
+315 
-329 NRGILLLHQ
+329 
-338 PKDFISAELR
+338 
-348 FEKKFATE
+348 
-356 NFVVG
+356 
-361 INDNDVEIQRK
+361 
-372 SSSHKWSSHEVNDR
+372 
-386 IRNVLEIAHKM
+386 
-397 YLFGSDYLWIY
+397 
-408 DPANNKI
+408 
-415 TQSIRTHEY
+415 
-424 QWITSIGKTI
+424 
-434 YFFQPYDKICIFSP
+434 
-448 LKDESI
+448 
-454 RKTDIDAIS
+454 
-463 DVLISQN
+463 
-470 NRIIFHKIGKGFG
+470 
-483 LIDSLEK
+483 
-490 YHELTSNRPFN
+490 
-501 QYTLQFQV
+501 
-509 SGNQLLVQ
+509 
-517 NGNAIELYQIDF
+517 
-529 KKYSIKY
+529 
-536 LGSINLTFPFLD
+536 
-548 IKILKI
+548 
-554 TGSDIGF
+554 
-561 HLFTGDYIFTV
+561 
-572 KFFHNGKQIELLQ
+572 
-585 QQYLGQWNTNLLLYT
+585 LGQWNTNLWLYT

-661 FDINRSMFEVSIFN
+661 FDINRSLFEVSILN
-675 MDNAST
+675 IDNAST

-701 YKLTVTSQSTTTS
+701 YKLTVSSQSTKTS

-825 LKEYIDMERLR
+825 LKEYVDMERLR
-836 FESDTEFP
+836 FESDTEFQ
-844 FQIHVAKNFDIKS
+844 FQIHVPKNFDIKS

-912 VNKGIGIGLRLVS
+912 VNKGIGIGLKLVS

-973 QLKNPNTKQKGA
+973 QLKNPNTKQKGV
-985 NVGGG
+985 NGGGVKFNIPMS

>member
-1 MFKKWTANRIVKDW
+1 
-15 KKTLAVLLWQSI
+15 
-27 ILLSSAQSNQQ
+27 
-38 LAEISMS
+38 
-45 DGLPTSSTRK
+45 
-55 LIELGTGS
+55 
-63 VAVATDAGLLFLPNN
+63 
-78 QPNLKRISKQIGVQQ
+78 
-93 CWDLHEEE
+93 
-101 GLIYVATYNDGLY
+101 
-114 VFEIATGNLVNHYG
+114 
-128 KSELP
+128 
-133 RIRRFRKINQSLYAV
+133 
-148 ARTGIWRIT
+148 
-157 QSGIFNVF
+157 
-165 DTKSWMLPG
+165 
-174 NMPMDVFYFNQK
+174 
-186 LHVLSYPER
+186 
-195 IIYEQ
+195 
-200 QADYS
+200 
-205 WAHLSQS
+205 
-212 LQKMGR
+212 
-218 KINTYDFANLVSFVH
+218 
-233 ENKVFL
+233 
-239 GSENYYMV
+239 MV

-273 VHNGIVFGAVT
+273 VHNGLVYGAVT
-284 NTNDFDDGFLHVH
+284 NTNDFNDGYLHVH
-297 NPAIHTY
+297 DPKIYSY

-315 TPSRFKDAIWLCTE
+315 TPSRFKDALWLCTE
-329 NRGILLLHQ
+329 NRGVLLLTQ
-338 PKDFISAELR
+338 PKRFFSAELR
-348 FEKKFATE
+348 FEKKFASE
-356 NFVVG
+356 NFLVG
-361 INDNDVEIQRK
+361 INDNDIKIQAK
-372 SSSHKWSSHEVNDR
+372 SSNQNWTSHLINDR
-386 IRNVLEIAHKM
+386 IRSVLEINKKL
-397 YLFGSDYLWIY
+397 YLCGANYLWIY
-408 DPANNKI
+408 NPVNNQI
-415 TQSIRTHEY
+415 TQSVRTHLY
-424 QWITSIGKTI
+424 QWMTAIGQTI
-434 YFFQPYDKICIFSP
+434 YFFEPYDKICIFKP
-448 LKDESI
+448 ATDKLP
-454 RKTDIDAIS
+454 RKTEIDAIS
-463 DVLISQN
+463 DAVVSQN
-470 NRIIFHKIGKGFG
+470 NRLIFHKIGKGFAI
-483 LIDSLEK
+483 IDSSEK
-490 YHELTSNRPFN
+490 YHEITCKKPFN

-509 SGNQLLVQ
+509 SGEQLLVQ
-517 NGNAIELYQIDF
+517 NGNDIELYQINF
-529 KKYSIKY
+529 NNFSMKYI
-536 LGSINLTFPFLD
+536 GSINLTFPFLD

-554 TGSDIGF
+554 TGSNIGF

-585 QQYLGQWNTNLLLYT
+585 QQYLGQWNTNLWLYT

-661 FDINRSMFEVSIFN
+661 FDINRSLFEVSILN
-675 MDNAST
+675 IDNAST

-696 MAVGR
+696 MAVGK
-701 YKLTVTSQSTTTS
+701 YKLTVSSQSTKTS

-825 LKEYIDMERLR
+825 LKEYVDMERLR
-836 FESDTEFP
+836 FESDTEFQ
-844 FQIHVAKNFDIKS
+844 FQIHVPKNFDIKS

-912 VNKGIGIGLRLVS
+912 VNKGIGIGLKLVS

-973 QLKNPNTKQKGA
+973 QLKNPNTKQKGV
-985 NVGGG
+985 NGGGGKIQHTNELGNK